1 MVEVHSARDRRRSA
15 VLVAV
20 LVAAL
25 VAGCA
30 RDAGL
35 ASGDLAPD
43 FVLPR
48 LDGSVQK
55 LSNYRGKVVLVNL
68 WATWCPPCLEE
79 LPLLNR
85 IQEIYGSRG
94 VVVLGLAGDDEPQS
108 VRDFIAHNPVSFDV
122 LLDVGGEVGTRYG
135 ITGYPE
141 TFIVDREGRFRQK
154 IIGPLPSD
162 AGRPTAEVN
171 AAIEALLGG

>member
-1 MVEVHSARDRRRSA
+1 MRERAARASTC
-15 VLVAV
+15 
-20 LVAAL
+20 AAL
-25 VAGCA
+25 LLVGLVGCA
-30 RDAGL
+30 RNAGL
-35 ASGDLAPD
+35 ATGDLAPD

-85 IQEIYGSRG
+85 IQEMYGPRG
-94 VVVLGLAGDDEPQS
+94 VVVLGLAGDDEPQR
-108 VRDFIAHNPVSFDV
+108 VRDFVAANPIAFDV

-141 TFIVDREGRFRQK
+141 TFIVDREGRLRHQL
-154 IIGPLPSD
+154 IGPLPAD
-162 AGRPTAEVN
+162 AGRPTTEMA

>member
-1 MVEVHSARDRRRSA
+1 MSRR
-15 VLVAV
+15 VA
-20 LVAAL
+20 LAAAL
-25 VAGCA
+25 LLVTLAGACSH
-30 RDAGL
+30 DAGP

-55 LSNYRGKVVLVNL
+55 LSNYRGKVVIVNL

-85 IQEIYGSRG
+85 IQETYGPRG
-94 VVVLGLAGDDEPQS
+94 VAVLGLAGDDDPQT
-108 VRDFIAHNPVSFDV
+108 VRDFIARNPVAFDV
-122 LLDVGGEVGTRYG
+122 LLDVGGEVGTSYG

-154 IIGPLPSD
+154 IVGPLPAD
-162 AGRPTAEVN
+162 AGRPTAEMT

>member
-1 MVEVHSARDRRRSA
+1 VKRRA
-15 VLVAV
+15 LGAAALLAVAV
-20 LVAAL
+20 

-35 ASGDLAPD
+35 GSGDLVPD

-68 WATWCPPCLEE
+68 WATWCPPCIEE

-85 IQEIYGSRG
+85 IQETYGPRG
-94 VVVLGLAGDDEPQS
+94 LVVLGLAGDDEPQR
-108 VRDFIAHNPVSFDV
+108 VRDFIAKNPVAFDI

-141 TFIVDREGRFRQK
+141 TFIVDREGRLKQK

-162 AGRPTAEVN
+162 AGRPTNEMN
-171 AAIEALLGG
+171 AAIEALLG